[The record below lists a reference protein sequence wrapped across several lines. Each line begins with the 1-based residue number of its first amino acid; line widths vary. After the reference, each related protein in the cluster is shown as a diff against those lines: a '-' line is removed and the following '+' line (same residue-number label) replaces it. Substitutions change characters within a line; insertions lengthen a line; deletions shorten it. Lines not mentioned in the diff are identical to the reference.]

1 MRMASSHYH
10 VQAAWTDW
18 RLAEKSIPHVTETAK
33 LLSARPRSLVRPPD
47 IPRLLFSLPMLPPSA
62 AGYEN
67 VSDLAQWTQNV
78 SENVSDLA
86 QRPRNVS
93 ENVSDLAQQTQNVSE
108 NVSERV
114 PTCPLKCATL
124 RLSPATWAYQI
135 SQATEDMR

>member
-1 MRMASSHYH
+1 
-10 VQAAWTDW
+10 
-18 RLAEKSIPHVTETAK
+18 
-33 LLSARPRSLVRPPD
+33 LVRPPD

-86 QRPRNVS
+86 Q
-93 ENVSDLAQQTQNVSE
+93 QTQNVSE
-108 NVSERV
+108 NVSGRV